1 MNAILKLSAAIQI
14 RSDEQYVF
22 SVLLFF
28 VFFKVVLNFESA
40 DDDRSV
46 ETFSVVFQDML
57 YKFMR

>member
-40 DDDRSV
+40 DHDRSV